1 LNRKIKVAQK
11 FQQYIDEPDNPKWK
25 KIAAMGRKHALQEFN
40 NEKAPQSLVKLMKD
54 LLIKK

>member
-40 NEKAPQSLVKLMKD
+40 NEKASR
-54 LLIKK
+54 IISEINEGSFN